1 MENPFMKNNL
11 FIDELKSEYI
21 DAIYEIETLSFSLP
35 WSKDSL
41 IKEIDNKNAHYCVGI
56 LNGEVIGYIGLWE
69 IIDEGHITNIAIHPK
84 FRGHGFGKILLSEAI
99 NYCKNNN
106 FFGITLEVRV
116 SNTVA
121 INLYESLGFVNCGI
135 RKKFYT
141 DNNEDG
147 IIMWKY
153 FR

>member
-1 MENPFMKNNL
+1 MEKQYMKNNI
-11 FIDELKSEYI
+11 FIDDLRLEYI
-21 DAIYEIETLSFSLP
+21 DAIYEIETMSFSLP

-41 IKEIDNKNAHYCVGI
+41 IKELDNKNAHYFIALLDGKV
-56 LNGEVIGYIGLWE
+56 VGYIGLWE
-69 IIDEGHITNIAIHPK
+69 IIDEGHITNIAIHPN
-84 FRGHGFGKILLSEAI
+84 FRGHGFGKILLTSAVD
-99 NYCKNNN
+99 YCKNKN
-106 FFGITLEVRV
+106 FYGITLEVRV
-116 SNTVA
+116 SNTIA

>member
-1 MENPFMKNNL
+1 MEIVILDKATLGQDINL
-11 FIDELKSEYI
+11 DVLNVRDDFI
-21 DAIYEIETLSFSLP
+21 
-35 WSKDSL
+35 
-41 IKEIDNKNAHYCVGI
+41 IKEYFSSDNEQVK
-56 LNGEVIGYIGLWE
+56 ER
-69 IIDEGHITNIAIHPK
+69 ITNADIVIVNKVKLDKENLAYAKKLKLICLAAT
-84 FRGHGFGKILLSEAI
+84 GFDNVDL

>member
-1 MENPFMKNNL
+1 MEKPYMKNNIL
-11 FIDELKSEYI
+11 IDDLRLEYI
-21 DAIYEIETLSFSLP
+21 DAIYEIETMSFALP

-41 IKEIDNKNAHYCVGI
+41 IKELDNKNARYFIAI
-56 LNGEVIGYIGLWE
+56 LDGKVVGYIGLWE
-69 IIDEGHITNIAIHPK
+69 IIDEGHITNIAIHPD
-84 FRGHGFGKILLSEAI
+84 FRGHGFGKTLLAAAVD
-99 NYCKNNN
+99 YCKNKS
-106 FFGITLEVRV
+106 FYGITLEVRV
-116 SNTVA
+116 SNTIA

-135 RKKFYT
+135 RKNFYT